1 MSNPYLQWLDNNHGI
16 QRLEVVDKVFIGRE
30 WKGIDATKCIVVN
43 HPMASREHAMIT
55 FSDSNFQIKDMSK
68 NGTWVNDIHLTS
80 GSFRTLND
88 GDIIRVGDTLIR
100 VSYPEP
106 VPAVKNDKWLKEETL
121 IVHTEVYTTNVVA
134 DVRDFSGFSQ
144 NQDSSKVYALMKE
157 IFERFCTI
165 VHDFNGAVK
174 DYAGDAVFA
183 FWDHQTLLVKKQA
196 VLACQAAIEQEQ
208 ALNII
213 RQKLHGENPVV
224 ENLQMGW
231 GVTTGKATMSHYG
244 SKVADLALVGD
255 CINLAFRLSGL
266 ANKDLSSKIVI
277 CSQTADLIRDKLSLV
292 DLGLVSTRGRKG
304 QEHVYGLKHP

>member
-1 MSNPYLQWLDNNHGI
+1 MSNPYLQWLDNNHEI
-16 QRLEVVDKVFIGRE
+16 QRLEVVDKIFIGRE
-30 WKGIDATKCIVVN
+30 WKGIDVTRRIVVN
-43 HPMASREHAMIT
+43 NPIASREHAMIT
-55 FSDSNFQIKDMSK
+55 FSDSNFQITDMSK
-68 NGTWVNDIHLTS
+68 NGTWVNGIHLTS

-88 GDIIRVGDTLIR
+88 GDVIRVGDTLIR
-100 VSYPEP
+100 VSYLEP
-106 VPAVKNDKWLKEETL
+106 VPSAENDKRLKEETL
-121 IVHTEVYTTNVVA
+121 IVHTEVYITNVVA
-134 DVRDFSGFSQ
+134 DVRGFSSFSQ

-174 DYAGDAVFA
+174 DYAGDAIFA
-183 FWDHQTLLVKKQA
+183 FWDHQSLPVKKHA

-213 RQKLHGENPVV
+213 RQKLHGKNPVV

-231 GVTTGKATMSHYG
+231 GITTGKAYMSHYG

-266 ANKDLSSKIVI
+266 ANKDISGKIVI
-277 CSQTADLIRDKLSLV
+277 CSQTADLVRDKLSVV
-292 DLGLVSTRGRKG
+292 DLGLVSPRGRKG
-304 QEHVYGLKHP
+304 QEHVYGLKYP

>member
-1 MSNPYLQWLDNNHGI
+1 MSNPYLQWLDNNHGM

-30 WKGIDATKCIVVN
+30 WKGIDATRRIVVN
-43 HPMASREHAMIT
+43 HLMVSREHAMIT
-55 FSDSNFQIKDMSK
+55 FSDSNLQITDMSK
-68 NGTWVNDIHLTS
+68 NGTWVNGIHLTS

-88 GDIIRVGDTLIR
+88 GDVIRVGDTLIR
-100 VSYPEP
+100 VSYLEP
-106 VPAVKNDKWLKEETL
+106 VPSAENDKWLKEETI
-121 IVHTEVYTTNVVA
+121 IVHTEVYITNVVA
-134 DVRDFSGFSQ
+134 DVRGFSSFSQ
-144 NQDSSKVYALMKE
+144 NQDSFKVYALMKE

-183 FWDHQTLLVKKQA
+183 FWDHQSLPVKKHA

-213 RQKLHGENPVV
+213 RQKLHGKNPVV

-231 GVTTGKATMSHYG
+231 GITTGKATMSHYG

-277 CSQTADLIRDKLSLV
+277 CSQTADLIRDKLSVV

-304 QEHVYGLKHP
+304 QEHVYGLKYP